1 MRSVDVHV
9 KTLTPSLRTLLSS
22 IFTPKQK
29 PPSLPLPLYFS
40 SRSSSPHASSR
51 FFSNA
56 VAVSTAPIRV
66 FHGIRSFESLFA
78 VRAFS
83 SSTAAS
89 LQPQQNRNQNQLE
102 EGSEK
107 VPTLEVGDGN
117 HGGLEEETKLSLPV
131 RAYFFSTRYRFM
143 KVETF
148 FYFGNWVLEL
158 WRSDVDVIVCAAL
171 IWKA

>member
-1 MRSVDVHV
+1 M
-9 KTLTPSLRTLLSS
+9 
-22 IFTPKQK
+22 
-29 PPSLPLPLYFS
+29 
-40 SRSSSPHASSR
+40 
-51 FFSNA
+51 
-56 VAVSTAPIRV
+56 
-66 FHGIRSFESLFA
+66 
-78 VRAFS
+78 RAFS

-89 LQPQQNRNQNQLE
+89 LQPQQNRNQNQPE

-107 VPTLEVGDGN
+107 VPTLEVADGN

-171 IWKA
+171 I

>member
-1 MRSVDVHV
+1 MFTVHLQIEIKMMRSVDVHV
-9 KTLTPSLRTLLSS
+9 KTLTPSVRTLLSS

-29 PPSLPLPLYFS
+29 PPSLPLPLYYS
-40 SRSSSPHASSR
+40 SRSSSPHAASR
-51 FFSNA
+51 VFSNA
-56 VAVSTAPIRV
+56 VAFSSSPIRG
-66 FHGIRSFESLFA
+66 FHGVRSFGTLFT

-89 LQPQQNRNQNQLE
+89 LQPQQNQNQNQNQPE

-107 VPTLEVGDGN
+107 VPTLEVADGN

-143 KVETF
+143 SLCIGIRIGLSV
-148 FYFGNWVLEL
+148 
-158 WRSDVDVIVCAAL
+158 
-171 IWKA
+171 